1 MLFPDQDILNILFD
15 GQTTLISCKYN
26 YQYGVKI
33 FNQNYVNIIIG
44 DYKKDY
50 IEAGKKPVIIHYTSS
65 RKPWHSPKEDLAE
78 IFWYYARRC
87 PFYEEILYTDL
98 KAKSISEETIK
109 NLNLKSKIYF
119 NYYRAK
125 LLSFLTFGKL
135 RKHYQEKRDR
145 YKKRI
150 REIRKFSR
158 L

>member
-1 MLFPDQDILNILFD
+1 MLILLLA
-15 GQTTLISCKYN
+15 TTKRI
-26 YQYGVKI
+26 
-33 FNQNYVNIIIG
+33 
-44 DYKKDY
+44 